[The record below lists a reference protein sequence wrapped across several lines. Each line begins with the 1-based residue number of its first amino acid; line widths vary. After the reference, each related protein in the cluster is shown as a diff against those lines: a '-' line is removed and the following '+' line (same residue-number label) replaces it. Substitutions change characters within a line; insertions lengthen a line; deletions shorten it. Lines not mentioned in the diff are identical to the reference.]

1 MEDKKNQLLTE
12 NKIEHSKI
20 KIDWG
25 RQGSV
30 ILAYIVILLGYYG
43 IVANIAMVN
52 EAEEYIS
59 FTEMDR
65 TMLFWT
71 FETYS
76 QTSFLPIILIFLV
89 CFFLTYKE
97 DIPHY
102 GIKASIW
109 VVPFIISEAFIFYW
123 LMFGFAAEPF
133 ILQFG
138 HWKGYFHIL
147 ILFATTLS
155 GALSGMKI
163 KQLVISKTKI

>member
-1 MEDKKNQLLTE
+1 MEDKKSQVITDN
-12 NKIEHSKI
+12 NIKKGNI

-25 RQGSV
+25 RQGPV
-30 ILAYIVILLGYYG
+30 ILAYICVLLGYYG
-43 IVANIAMVN
+43 VVANIAMVN
-52 EAEEYIS
+52 DRGNYIS
-59 FTEMDR
+59 FNEMDR
-65 TMLFWT
+65 TILFWT
-71 FETYS
+71 FETYK
-76 QTSFLPIILIFLV
+76 QTFFIPILLIFLISLI
-89 CFFLTYKE
+89 LTYKE

-109 VVPFIISEAFIFYW
+109 LVPAIIIEAFIFYW
-123 LMFGFAAEPF
+123 YMFGFTNEPF

-163 KQLVISKTKI
+163 KQIIVSRTKI